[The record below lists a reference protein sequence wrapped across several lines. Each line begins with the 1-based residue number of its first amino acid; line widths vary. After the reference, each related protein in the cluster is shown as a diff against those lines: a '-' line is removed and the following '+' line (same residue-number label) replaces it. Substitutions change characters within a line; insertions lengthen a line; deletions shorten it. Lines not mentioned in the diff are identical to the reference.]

1 VTGIIGLFAERGLPL
16 RLLLVEPY
24 ALLARA
30 LQFGL
35 KEEGFAVDAVADR
48 QEADERI
55 CASDYDVILLD
66 LPGIHGLD
74 LIQRWRMGGLRT
86 PVLVVTEP
94 GRDAE
99 RQTDVPGNSYAT
111 LVKPFVLEDLLGR
124 LRTLVRNNGKHE
136 KNGSL

>member
-1 VTGIIGLFAERGLPL
+1 V

-24 ALLARA
+24 VVLARA

-35 KEEGFAVDAVADR
+35 KEEGFAVDAVTDR
-48 QEADERI
+48 QNADERA
-55 CASDYDVILLD
+55 CAGEYDVILLD

-74 LIQRWRMGGLRT
+74 LVRRWRMGGLRT

-94 GRDAE
+94 GREAE
-99 RQTDVPGNSYAT
+99 RQTDIPGDSYTA
-111 LVKPFVLEDLLGR
+111 LAKPFVLEDLLGC